1 MDRKYVLVP
10 ASAVARAKY
19 GTPNDVIVLSVD
31 VGPVGDPD
39 AILRLYDLLQE
50 QNQRGRHF
58 MIGAKI
64 HDNH

>member
-1 MDRKYVLVP
+1 MV
-10 ASAVARAKY
+10 
-19 GTPNDVIVLSVD
+19 VLSVD

-39 AILRLYDLLQE
+39 ANLRLYDLLQE
-50 QNQRGRHF
+50 QNQRGSHF

>member
-10 ASAVARAKY
+10 SSAVARVKS
-19 GTPNDVIVLSVD
+19 GTPNVMVVLSVD

-39 AILRLYDLLQE
+39 ANLRLYDLLQE
-50 QNQRGRHF
+50 QNQRGSHF